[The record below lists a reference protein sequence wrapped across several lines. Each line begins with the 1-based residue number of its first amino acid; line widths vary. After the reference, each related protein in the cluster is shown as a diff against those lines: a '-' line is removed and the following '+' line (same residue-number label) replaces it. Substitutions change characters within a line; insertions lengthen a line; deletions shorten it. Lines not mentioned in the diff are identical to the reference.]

1 MTNFILIAI
10 CVIAGMLFRRS
21 KTLPA
26 DAHKGINAFIIYL
39 ALPAVSFKYLPYIH
53 WSKELIFPAVGPLVV
68 WFGSW
73 LFIKMY
79 SVKSKQNK
87 LTQGGLTLTAGLS
100 NTSFVG
106 FPLIAAYF
114 GEKFIGIGV
123 ICDQVTFTILSTLG
137 VFVAINSS
145 KKQKLK
151 ISVILK
157 KILRFPPFLACVSAL
172 VIPRFIDISPI
183 DPLVSKLAACVG
195 PMALFSI
202 GLQLKFTGW
211 KQEAKHLSA
220 ALLYKLMIAPTLVLL
235 LAFALKLKGP
245 VAQITIFEASMAS
258 LLTSGMVADEYNL
271 NPPLSNLIIGLG
283 IIISFITTIFWW
295 WLLRFIYG

>member
-10 CVIAGMLFRRS
+10 CVIAGMLFRHS
-21 KTLPA
+21 KTLPEY
-26 DAHKGINAFIIYL
+26 AHKGINAFIIYL

-53 WSKELIFPAVGPLVV
+53 WSKELIFPVIGPMII
-68 WFGSW
+68 WFGAW
-73 LFIKMY
+73 LFIKIY
-79 SVKSKQNK
+79 STKTKQNK
-87 LTQGGLTLTAGLS
+87 LTQGGLTLTSGLS

-123 ICDQVTFTILSTLG
+123 ICDQVTFIILSSFG

-145 KKQKLK
+145 KKQTLK
-151 ISVILK
+151 GSVIVK
-157 KILRFPPFLACVSAL
+157 KILRFPPFLGCVSAL
-172 VIPRFIDISPI
+172 IIPRFIDISPI
-183 DPLVSKLAACVG
+183 DPLVTKLAACVG

-211 KQEAKHLSA
+211 QTEIKSMSA
-220 ALLYKLMIAPTLVLL
+220 ALFYKLMIAPTLVLL
-235 LAFALKLKGP
+235 LALLLKLKGP

-258 LLTSGMVADEYNL
+258 LLTSGMVVDEYNL
-271 NPPLSNLIIGLG
+271 NPTLSNLIIGVG
-283 IIISFITTIFWW
+283 IVLSFITTFFWW
-295 WLLRFIYG
+295 WILRFIYG